1 MGLLLKE
8 DANIGETMI
17 EVTQKTYDRK
27 LQQLINLVEEK
38 NIDLPGKYQ
47 GETHFINMKDVCYI
61 ESVDKLTFLYTD
73 QLVFESKE
81 KLYFFEQRLLNTSFL
96 RISKNILLN
105 MDYLKSVLVLPNY
118 KLEAKLLNLEK
129 LVINRHYTKNIKAYL
144 NI

>member
-1 MGLLLKE
+1 M
-8 DANIGETMI
+8 
-17 EVTQKTYDRK
+17 
-27 LQQLINLVEEK
+27 INLVEEK
-38 NIDLPGKYQ
+38 NIDLPGKYH

-61 ESVDKLTFLYTD
+61 ESVDNLTFLYTD

-81 KLYFFEQRLLNTSFL
+81 KLYFFEERLLNTSFL

>member
-61 ESVDKLTFLYTD
+61 ESV
-73 QLVFESKE
+73 S
-81 KLYFFEQRLLNTSFL
+81 
-96 RISKNILLN
+96 
-105 MDYLKSVLVLPNY
+105 VLPNY

>member
-1 MGLLLKE
+1 MKLLLKE
-8 DANIGETMI
+8 DANIEETMI
-17 EVTQKTYDRK
+17 EVTYKTYDRK

-38 NIDLPGKYQ
+38 NIDLRGKYH

-61 ESVDKLTFLYTD
+61 ESVDNLTFLYTD

-96 RISKNILLN
+96 RISKNTLLN
-105 MDYLKSVLVLPNY
+105 MDYLKSVSVLPNY

>member
-1 MGLLLKE
+1 MKLLLKE
-8 DANIGETMI
+8 DANIEETMI
-17 EVTQKTYDRK
+17 EVTYKTYDRK

-38 NIDLPGKYQ
+38 NIDLPGKYH
-47 GETHFINMKDVCYI
+47 GETHSINMKDVCYI
-61 ESVDKLTFLYTD
+61 ESVDNLTFLYTD

-96 RISKNILLN
+96 RISKNTLLN
-105 MDYLKSVLVLPNY
+105 MDYLKSVSVLPNY

>member
-1 MGLLLKE
+1 MKLLLKE
-8 DANIGETMI
+8 DANIEETMI
-17 EVTQKTYDRK
+17 EVTYKTYDRK

-38 NIDLPGKYQ
+38 NIDLAGQYQ

-61 ESVDKLTFLYTD
+61 ESVDNLTFLYTD
-73 QLVFESKE
+73 QLVFEIKE
-81 KLYFFEQRLLNTSFL
+81 KLYFFEERLLNTSFL
-96 RISKNILLN
+96 RISKNTLLN
-105 MDYLKSVLVLPNY
+105 MDYLKSVSVLPNY

>member
-1 MGLLLKE
+1 MKLLLKE
-8 DANIGETMI
+8 DANIEETMI
-17 EVTQKTYDRK
+17 EVTYKTYDRK

-38 NIDLPGKYQ
+38 NIDLSGKYH
-47 GETHFINMKDVCYI
+47 GETHFINMKDICYI
-61 ESVDKLTFLYTD
+61 ESVDNLTFLYTD

-96 RISKNILLN
+96 RISKNTLLN
-105 MDYLKSVLVLPNY
+105 MDYLKSVSVLPNY

>member
-1 MGLLLKE
+1 MRLLLKE
-8 DANIGETMI
+8 DANIEEAMI
-17 EVTQKTYDRK
+17 EVTYKTYDRK

-38 NIDLPGKYQ
+38 NIDLAGKYQ

-61 ESVDKLTFLYTD
+61 ESVDNLTFLYTD

-81 KLYFFEQRLLNTSFL
+81 KLYFFEERLLNTSFL
-96 RISKNILLN
+96 RISKNTLLN
-105 MDYLKSVLVLPNY
+105 MDYLKSVSVLPNY

-129 LVINRHYTKNIKAYL
+129 LVINRHYTKDIKAYL